1 MIYVKVNIHINK
13 IFVHIYVYTIY
24 NMYTNIYIYIY
35 TNIYIFTYIHACMH
49 AYIHIHVYV
58 YVYTHQIIKS
68 CSNLWSNFQLS
79 RFAPRQ
85 RPLSVGLHRRVL
97 LLRSAM
103 RYLHHP
109 AAWSNP
115 PNKNQQTSC
124 LKPAQMGFD
133 QTKW

>member
-1 MIYVKVNIHINK
+1 MNIC
-13 IFVHIYVYTIY
+13 
-24 NMYTNIYIYIY
+24 IYIYLHLH
-35 TNIYIFTYIHACMH
+35 TYIHTCMHACMH
-49 AYIHIHVYV
+49 TYMHTYIYTYIHTYIHT
-58 YVYTHQIIKS
+58 YTYMYMYMCIRTKS
-68 CSNLWSNFQLS
+68 SNLVQISGPTFKIC

-85 RPLSVGLHRRVL
+85 RPLSVGLHRRVC

-124 LKPAQMGFD
+124 LKPAKMGFD